1 MDRNILQNIDD
12 MNENSY
18 FQNIQKYNEYENIDS
33 ESIVSQNNNLE
44 IIKNTFDITQSTL
57 YKRRSENKIKI
68 KSKP

>member
-57 YKRRSENKIKI
+57 YKRRRENKIKI